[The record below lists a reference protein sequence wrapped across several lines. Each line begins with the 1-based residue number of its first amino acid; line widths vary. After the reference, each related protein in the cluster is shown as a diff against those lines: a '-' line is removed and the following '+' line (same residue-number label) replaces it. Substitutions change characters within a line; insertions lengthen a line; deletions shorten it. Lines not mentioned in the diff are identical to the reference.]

1 MAVEGERDVLGP
13 LIPSSDTGDTELSQP
28 GRGSLCCFQISKT
41 WSLSSP
47 SQLCWGSDSKQ
58 LRDVSQLIRQ
68 LHVEDRGWGA
78 PGAAAREE

>member
-47 SQLCWGSDSKQ
+47 SQLSVGAVTASSSGMSPNLSGSSM
-58 LRDVSQLIRQ
+58 
-68 LHVEDRGWGA
+68 
-78 PGAAAREE
+78 